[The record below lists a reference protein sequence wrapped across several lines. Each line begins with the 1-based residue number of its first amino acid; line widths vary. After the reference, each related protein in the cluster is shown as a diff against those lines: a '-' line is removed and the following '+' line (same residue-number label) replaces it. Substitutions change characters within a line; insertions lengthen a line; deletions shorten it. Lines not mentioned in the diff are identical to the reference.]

1 MKAIRVS
8 RFGGPEV
15 LQYVDV
21 PIPEPGPGQVR
32 IAVRAAGV
40 NPVDIG
46 NRADGTWAGIGL
58 PWTPGY
64 DVAGVIDAVGA
75 EVAGVPVGTRVM
87 AMTDFPRRAGGY
99 AEYVLVE
106 HDAVAELTDG
116 TPYSDAAAAPIAA
129 ETALEVLRRLNL
141 GGDKR
146 LLVLA
151 ASGGVGSYLIQL
163 AALHGLRIVA
173 MGNAKHHQ
181 RLHNLGA
188 DLCVDYRAAEANER
202 IAATGPIAAIADLA
216 GGDELMRRFELLGS
230 GGQVAAIA
238 TPTVDVDLLLDRNIT
253 FHGVLIGNDGARTRE
268 IATLLGSGRLSS
280 SVASVLPL
288 ADAAHAHRLVES
300 RHAGGK
306 VVLVPDPS
314 RSEFEQPRTT

>member
-8 RFGGPEV
+8 RFGAPEV

-32 IAVRAAGV
+32 VAVHAAGV

-75 EVAGVPVGTRVM
+75 DVAGVHVATRVM
-87 AMTDFPRRAGGY
+87 AMTDFPRGAGGY
-99 AEYVLVE
+99 AEYVVVE
-106 HDAVAELTDG
+106 QDAVAELADN
-116 TPYSDAAAAPIAA
+116 TPYSVAAAAPIAA

-141 GGDKR
+141 GVGER

-151 ASGGVGSYLIQL
+151 ASGGVGSYLVQL
-163 AALHGLRIVA
+163 AALGGLQTVA
-173 MGNAKHHQ
+173 MGNPEHHE
-181 RLHNLGA
+181 RLHKLGA
-188 DLCVDYRAAEANER
+188 DLCMDYRAAEANER
-202 IAATGPIAAIADLA
+202 IAATGPVAAIADLV
-216 GGDELMRRFELLGS
+216 GGEELMRRFELLGS
-230 GGQVAAIA
+230 GGQVAAIQ
-238 TPTVDVDLLLDRNIT
+238 TPALNVDLLLDRNIT

-268 IATLLGSGRLSS
+268 IAALLGGGRLSS
-280 SVASVLPL
+280 SVVSVLPL
-288 ADAAHAHRLVES
+288 ADAAQAHRLVES

-314 RSEFEQPRTT
+314 RSEFDQS

>member
-1 MKAIRVS
+1 MKATRVS

-21 PIPEPGPGQVR
+21 PIPEPEPGQVR

-46 NRADGTWAGIGL
+46 NLADGTWAGIAL
-58 PWTPGY
+58 PWIPGY

-75 EVAGVPVGTRVM
+75 DVTGVRVGTRVM
-87 AMTDFPRRAGGY
+87 AMTDFPRGAGGY
-99 AEYVLVE
+99 AEYAVVE
-106 HDAVAELTDG
+106 HDAVAELADN
-116 TPYSDAAAAPIAA
+116 TPYSVAAAAPIAA
-129 ETALEVLRRLNL
+129 ETALEVLRRLDL
-141 GGDKR
+141 GVGER

-151 ASGGVGSYLIQL
+151 ASGGVGSFLVQL
-163 AALHGLRIVA
+163 AALRGLRTVA
-173 MGNAKHHQ
+173 MGRPEHHQ

-188 DLCVDYRAAEANER
+188 NLCVDYRAAEANER
-202 IAATGPIAAIADLA
+202 IAATGPVAAIADLV
-216 GGDELMRRFELLGS
+216 GGEELMRRFELIGS

-238 TPTVDVDLLLDRNIT
+238 TPAVDVDLIVDRNIT

-268 IATLLGSGRLSS
+268 IAALLGSGLLSS
-280 SVASVLPL
+280 SVVTVLPL
-288 ADAAHAHRLVES
+288 ADAAQAHRLVGS

-314 RSEFEQPRTT
+314 RSEFVPA